1 MLDWMFVCVLI
12 LAVLFMLMIIMFEDD
27 IQPQWLFGLVI
38 LDIVIWWAL
47 ASGQFEIEQPYQ
59 MYNATSGQ
67 IEKGYHYISSKT
79 SPALFYIFLA
89 PAVLMSIYM
98 NYMVFIVV
106 LNALK
111 KMGIIRSK

>member
-12 LAVLFMLMIIMFEDD
+12 LAILLMLMIIMFEDD
-27 IQPQWLFGLVI
+27 IQPQWLIGLVI
-38 LDIVIWWAL
+38 LDVMIWWSL

-67 IEKGYHYISSKT
+67 IETGYHIFSSKT

-89 PAVLMSIYM
+89 PGVIMFIYM
-98 NYMVFIVV
+98 NYMVFMAV
-106 LNALK
+106 LNTLR